1 MAYLY
6 ERRVFRIGSDGM
18 AMGDA
23 HLTVAVKGEL
33 KEGEGL
39 LLDFI
44 KNNAKR
50 C

>member
-33 KEGEGL
+33 KRGGRIITR
-39 LLDFI
+39 FY
-44 KNNAKR
+44 KK
-50 C
+50 